1 MDFAWFVAEDKIKT
15 ALKHGDFDDLPGK
28 GKRQNLEDLSMIP
41 EDLRIAYKVL
51 KNSGYLP
58 EEMDLKN
65 ELLSL
70 EKLLE
75 YCEDD
80 REKERLKQRISEK
93 QLRYN
98 KLYKE
103 RRSRLTK
110 EYQHKVQKKLTE
122 W

>member
-1 MDFAWFVAEDKIKT
+1 MDFAWHVAEDKIKT
-15 ALKHGDFDDLPGK
+15 ALKNGDFDDLPGK

-41 EDLRIAYKVL
+41 EELRIAYKVL
-51 KNSGYLP
+51 KNSRYLP
-58 EEMDLKN
+58 EEVDLKN

-80 REKERLKQRISEK
+80 WEKERLKQRISEK
-93 QLRYN
+93 LLRYN
-98 KLYKE
+98 KLYQE
-103 RRSRLTK
+103 RRCRLTK
-110 EYQHKVQKKLTE
+110 EYQLKVQKKLIE

>member
-1 MDFAWFVAEDKIKT
+1 MDFAWLVAEDKIKT
-15 ALKHGDFDDLPGK
+15 ALKNGDFDDLPGI

-58 EEMDLKN
+58 EEVDLKN

-98 KLYKE
+98 KLYQE
-103 RRSRLTK
+103 RRFLLTK
-110 EYQHKVQKKLTE
+110 EYQPKVQKKLTE

>member
-1 MDFAWFVAEDKIKT
+1 MDFAWLVAEDKIKT
-15 ALKHGDFDDLPGK
+15 ALKNGDFDDLLGK

-98 KLYKE
+98 KLYQE
-103 RRSRLTK
+103 RRFRLTK
-110 EYQHKVQKKLTE
+110 EYQPKVQKKLTE

>member
-1 MDFAWFVAEDKIKT
+1 MDFAWLVAEDKIKT
-15 ALKHGDFDDLPGK
+15 ALKNGDFDDLPGI

-58 EEMDLKN
+58 EEVDLKN

-98 KLYKE
+98 KLYQE
-103 RRSRLTK
+103 RRFRLTK
-110 EYQHKVQKKLTE
+110 EYQPKVQKKLTE

>member
-1 MDFAWFVAEDKIKT
+1 MDFAWLVAEDKIKT
-15 ALKHGDFDDLPGK
+15 ALKNGDFDDLPGK

-51 KNSGYLP
+51 KNSGYLS
-58 EEMDLKN
+58 EEVDLKN

-80 REKERLKQRISEK
+80 REKERLKQ
-93 QLRYN
+93 LRYI
-98 KLYKE
+98 KLYLE
-103 RRSRLTK
+103 RRFRLTK
-110 EYQHKVQKKLTE
+110 EYQPKVQKKLTE

>member
-1 MDFAWFVAEDKIKT
+1 MDFAWLVAEDKIKT
-15 ALKHGDFDDLPGK
+15 ALKNGDFDDLPGK

-58 EEMDLKN
+58 EEVDLKN

-98 KLYKE
+98 KLYQE
-103 RRSRLTK
+103 RRFRLTK
-110 EYQHKVQKKLTE
+110 EYQPKVQKKLTE

>member
-1 MDFAWFVAEDKIKT
+1 MDFAWLVAEDKIKT
-15 ALKHGDFDDLPGK
+15 ALKNGDFDDLPGK

-41 EDLRIAYKVL
+41 EDLRIVYKVL
-51 KNSGYLP
+51 KNSGYLS
-58 EEMDLKN
+58 EEVDLKN

-80 REKERLKQRISEK
+80 REKERLKQ
-93 QLRYN
+93 LRYI
-98 KLYKE
+98 KLYLE
-103 RRSRLTK
+103 RRFRLTK
-110 EYQHKVQKKLTE
+110 EYQPKVQKKLTE